1 MGEDFWF
8 KCCCLVPIAAMGEV
22 RELSPEAS
30 DTFKTDVSAAIK
42 LLLPQDLSQVSLGE
56 FRASLAE
63 HLGLQHAVL
72 EERKDEVNAWVRA
85 EVQKP
90 AATPQQHMA
99 CIVKELGAEV
109 TNFKHQVHLL
119 TISRVLPGTLD
130 CTDLRDI
137 GAMTRQEVAD
147 CARLAFDQPVYPPGT
162 GGKRAGSAEGLVQKL
177 VVFQEAHT
185 DGSKHFHIAVKL
197 ARTRTWTVAKHTLR
211 QRDHLACH
219 FSSSHTQFWSAV
231 RYGYIPTLSKPVV
244 DAQPVSWS
252 VHGGWQTLD
261 LFAESQRPW
270 NAAIWK
276 RRREESERTLA
287 PQGSKQKKQ
296 RFNKLDLTALIISQG
311 LTTQA
316 AVIEYVQDH
325 GTEQMQLFV
334 HQRQRN
340 LKDFVAEAKQ
350 WGSAREQAAAERQ
363 SEWSTLCAA
372 ADKSCPHGTACS
384 YAEAAE
390 AFFAANA
397 ASLSRVELAVALRN
411 ILLYGPS
418 KTTRAPMIIGP
429 TNSGK
434 STLVLPFDELFGFAQ
449 VFHKPALGSSFALRN
464 ILKEKKFL
472 FWDDFRPVE
481 YGQRTVPV
489 TTFLSLF
496 QGQPFE
502 VQVSQSFNDGNI
514 DFEWHRGCVLTAKA
528 KDLWKPLP
536 GVDDED
542 IKHMKSRLLLFTC
555 TETIPALKATAP
567 CAVCLSKWVR
577 AGALEHDG
585 AEALRAPILPSTS
598 HEENKLAGM
607 DELASKAR
615 LPDSKAKDL
624 ADELMSLGALHVAE
638 LSRTDWESLNAFE
651 RLLPFERRRL
661 LASL

>member
-1 MGEDFWF
+1 MS
-8 KCCCLVPIAAMGEV
+8 EV
-22 RELSPEAS
+22 RGPSPEAS
-30 DTFKTDVSAAIK
+30 ASQALGQNFKAEVCAAIRA
-42 LLLPQDLSQVSLGE
+42 LLPQTDLSEVSLAQ
-56 FRASLAE
+56 FRGSLAE
-63 HLGLQHAVL
+63 HLGLESAVL
-72 EERKDEVNAWVRA
+72 EERKDEVNEWVQA
-85 EVQKP
+85 EVQQP
-90 AATPQQHMA
+90 ATTPEQHMA
-99 CIVKELGAEV
+99 RVVEELGAEV
-109 TNFKHQVHLL
+109 TSFKHQVHLL
-119 TISRVLPGTLD
+119 TISRVLPGTID

-137 GAMTRQEVAD
+137 QAMTRQEVAD
-147 CARLAFDQPVYPPGT
+147 CARLAFDQPLYPPGKA
-162 GGKRAGSAEGLVQKL
+162 GKRAGNAEGLVQKL

-244 DAQPVSWS
+244 DAQPISWS
-252 VHGGWQTLD
+252 VDGGWQALD

-276 RRREESERTLA
+276 RRHEEAERTLA
-287 PQGSKQKKQ
+287 PQKKQ

-316 AVIEYVQDH
+316 AVMEYVQDH

-334 HQRQRN
+334 HQRQRH
-340 LKDFVAEAKQ
+340 LKDFVAEAMD
-350 WGSAREQAAAERQ
+350 WGSARQQAAAERQ

-372 ADKSCPHGTACS
+372 ADKDCPHGTSCAYS
-384 YAEAAE
+384 AA
-390 AFFAANA
+390 AAALFAANA
-397 ASLSRVELAVALRN
+397 ASFSRVELAVALRN
-411 ILLYGPS
+411 ILLSGPS

-434 STLVLPFDELFGFAQ
+434 STLVLPFDELFGFAH

-536 GVDDED
+536 GVDEED

-555 TETIPALKATAP
+555 TETISQLRATTP

-577 AGALEHDG
+577 DGALEHDA
-585 AEALRAPILPSTS
+585 AEALRAPSLPSTGP
-598 HEENKLAGM
+598 EAA
-607 DELASKAR
+607 EL
-615 LPDSKAKDL
+615 L
-624 ADELMSLGALHVAE
+624 SLGALDVSE
-638 LSRTDWESLNAFE
+638 LSRTDWQSLSAFE
-651 RLLPFERRRL
+651 RLLPFEQRRL
-661 LASL
+661 LASLPLI